1 MDSSRKLS
9 ATFSRLFDMNKQTIF
24 QFLRFGIVGVL
35 ATVIHYGI
43 YWILQRY
50 MNASVAYTIGY
61 ALSFIC
67 NFYLTS
73 IFTFRAK
80 ATVKRGLGFGGAH
93 IVNYFLHIILLNIFL
108 FLGMSNEWAPIPVF
122 CLVVPINFL
131 LIRFVFTKIKS
142 HK

>member
-1 MDSSRKLS
+1 MK
-9 ATFSRLFDMNKQTIF
+9 KQTIF
-24 QFLRFGIVGVL
+24 QFIRFGIVGVL

-43 YWILQRY
+43 YWVLQHY

-67 NFYLTS
+67 NFILTS
-73 IFTFRAK
+73 IFTFKAK

-108 FLGMSNEWAPIPVF
+108 YLGMSNEWAPIPVF

-131 LIRFVFTKIKS
+131 LVRFVFTKIKS
-142 HK
+142 QK

>member
-1 MDSSRKLS
+1 MK
-9 ATFSRLFDMNKQTIF
+9 KQTIF
-24 QFLRFGIVGVL
+24 QFIRFGIVGVL

-43 YWILQRY
+43 YWALQHY

-67 NFYLTS
+67 NFILTS
-73 IFTFRAK
+73 IFTFKAK

-93 IVNYFLHIILLNIFL
+93 LVNYFLHIILLNIFL
-108 FLGMSNEWAPIPVF
+108 YLGMSNEWAPIPVF

-131 LIRFVFTKIKS
+131 LVRFVFTKIKS
-142 HK
+142 QK

>member
-1 MDSSRKLS
+1 MTRQ
-9 ATFSRLFDMNKQTIF
+9 TFL

-35 ATVIHYGI
+35 ATAIHYGI
-43 YWILQRY
+43 YWILQHY
-50 MNASVAYTIGY
+50 MNASIAYTIGY

-67 NFYLTS
+67 NFILTS
-73 IFTFRAK
+73 IFTFKAK

-108 FLGMSNEWAPIPVF
+108 YLGMSNEWAPIPVF

-131 LIRFVFTKIKS
+131 LVRFVFTKIKS
-142 HK
+142 HN